1 MILRSFSLPM
11 KSFTQTTPVFSFIVA
26 CFLLIVLG
34 HDRSAPLSQQSH
46 LLSPFVLAL
55 SLQLAFLVLI
65 ADTVN
70 LREVFGELRHTLQL
84 STLIIQAIS
93 FRIVPRRK
101 LSPSIVIL
109 RFILGGEHAFAKSV
123 VEHAVYHN
131 TSSLVSDDHFAI
143 QHVIHVMN
151 LKGYNASRT
160 VGSGLSVHLLVL
172 VSHNHRVALII
183 SAERIGG
190 GAFQRTRRVAPLHA
204 LDKVIPVENGD
215 GSLLLSINIM
225 QI

>member
-1 MILRSFSLPM
+1 M

-46 LLSPFVLAL
+46 LLSSFVLAL

-93 FRIVPRRK
+93 FRIAPRRK

-160 VGSGLSVHLLVL
+160 VGGGLSVHFLVL

-183 SAERIGG
+183 SAERICG
-190 GAFQRTRRVAPLHA
+190 GAC
-204 LDKVIPVENGD
+204 
-215 GSLLLSINIM
+215 
-225 QI
+225 